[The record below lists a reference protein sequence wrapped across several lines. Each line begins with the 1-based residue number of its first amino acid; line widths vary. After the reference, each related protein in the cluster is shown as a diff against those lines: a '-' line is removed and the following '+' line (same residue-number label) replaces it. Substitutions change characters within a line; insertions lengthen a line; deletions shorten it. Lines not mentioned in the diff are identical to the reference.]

1 MRRSCCVTWRGRV
14 LGRLLIGS
22 FVLLD
27 VSAGMAAEK
36 GFPYEQELMLDARPM
51 KGSKRVPMME
61 ITRKGDAAIDL
72 WCNKVQAQLVVVED
86 TITVLAGTVSEEK
99 CVPERVRA
107 DEELIAALVA
117 VTNWRRDGDVLTLR
131 GTKALRFRT
140 ATH

>member
-22 FVLLD
+22 FAMLG
-27 VSAGMAAEK
+27 VSAAMAAEK

-61 ITRKGDAAIDL
+61 ITRKGETAIDL

-86 TITVLAGTVSEEK
+86 TITVLAGTVTEEK
-99 CVPERVRA
+99 CLPERMRA

-117 VTNWRRDGDVLTLR
+117 VTNWRRDGDVLMLR
-131 GTKALRFRT
+131 GAKTLRFRT